1 MAQQTESIAGVPDG
15 AVGRPAR
22 AEASALERG
31 QLRSTPGFWRRAWN
45 RYRRN
50 ALSMVA
56 LWMCIAIVLFV
67 AAAPLISRY
76 VTGFTYAENHLAQK
90 LTPVMT
96 DGYILGADGN
106 GRDVLTRLAYG
117 GRVSLLFALLA
128 AFTTLVIGGLLGSVA
143 GFFGGWIDTAAMR
156 LVDILLSLPT
166 LSLLI
171 LISSLYQPG
180 PIYLALFIASVSW
193 AGVARLVRAEV
204 LSLRGRDF
212 VEAARV
218 TGATN
223 ARIISK
229 HIIPNVVPTIVVWL
243 SLVIPGLI
251 LTEAVLSY
259 LGLGVRVPTPS
270 WGNMLQEAK
279 QFLRQSWTLIFIPG
293 FIIYLTVLAI
303 NLVGIGLR
311 DALDPRLNE

>member
-50 ALSMVA
+50 TLSMIA
-56 LWMCIAIVLFV
+56 LWMCIAIVVFV

-143 GFFGGWIDTAAMR
+143 GFFGGWIDTVAMR
-156 LVDILLSLPT
+156 LVDVLLSLPT

-218 TGATN
+218 SGATN
-223 ARIISK
+223 VRVIGR
-229 HIIPNVVPTIVVWL
+229 HILPNVLPTMTVWI
-243 SLVIPGLI
+243 SLAIPGLI
-251 LTEAVLSY
+251 LSEAALSF
-259 LGLGVRVPTPS
+259 LGFGVEIPTAS
-270 WGNMLQEAK
+270 WGNMLEQAK
-279 QFLRQSWTLIFIPG
+279 DFYTRSWTNVFFPG
-293 FIIYLTVLAI
+293 MMIYLTVLAI
-303 NLVGIGLR
+303 NIVGNGLR
-311 DALDPRLNE
+311 DALDPHVST